1 MSNNFIFLLFLIF
14 SYFSFSLNS
23 LLFELKEN
31 FPVCFTDELFQNG
44 VMMIKYKIFTHS
56 RLDLSKI
63 YPNTFIYVINE
74 ETKKE
79 EFRNVLTSVKNKFT
93 FTASKMGLYTFCA
106 IRMKNANKVNEII
119 YMNLK
124 FASDNM
130 DGMSLDKALSKEDL
144 TTIEGK
150 AKKISEIVKKI
161 SKNQERVL
169 KLEKRSSKSILRST
183 EYYKNICYIQI
194 VLIIIIGIV
203 NLFNFRRFL
212 KSKNI
217 I

>member
-1 MSNNFIFLLFLIF
+1 MSNNFIFLLFLII

-23 LLFELKEN
+23 LLFELNEN
-31 FPVCFTDELFQNG
+31 FPVCFQDELFENG
-44 VMMIKYKIFTHS
+44 VMMIKYKIFTNS
-56 RLDLSKI
+56 RLDLSNI
-63 YPNTFIYVINE
+63 YPNTFIYVVNE

-93 FTASKMGLYTFCA
+93 FTASKMGMYSFCA
-106 IRMKNANKVNEII
+106 IRMKNANKVSEQV

-130 DGMSLDKALSKEDL
+130 DGMSLAKALSKEDL
-144 TTIEGK
+144 NTIEGK

-161 SKNQERVL
+161 TNNQDRQI

-183 EYYKNICYIQI
+183 KYYQKISYIQI
-194 VLIIIIGIV
+194 ILIIIIGIV